1 MSIEFHNLQPS
12 SGLRAHRIFG
22 LSSRPTSL
30 AVCPT
35 FTDEYHRQLHALPHW
50 EQAEIA
56 AFPGGEL
63 ARELA
68 AKVIREVGEKAVT
81 L

>member
-1 MSIEFHNLQPS
+1 
-12 SGLRAHRIFG
+12 
-22 LSSRPTSL
+22 L